1 MIEQP
6 MDILQECFPSHRQEM
21 TRFREA
27 LAVAEAQ
34 EAYKLTDQVEEGQ
47 KLRLEG
53 KQIDGT
59 AADGPAL
66 NMSAQIEIAVL
77 TEVKS
82 KAVAG
87 A

>member
-6 MDILQECFPSHRQEM
+6 MDILRECSPSHRQEM

-34 EAYKLTDQVEEGQ
+34 GAYKLTDQAEEEQ

-53 KQIDGT
+53 KQTDGT

-66 NMSAQIEIAVL
+66 NMSAQIEIAAL
-77 TEVKS
+77 TEVRS
-82 KAVAG
+82 KAVVG